1 MTKIPSHPRNA
12 SVSTPMSLRS
22 PRMSSAPCFAQCAA
36 LALSRTM
43 PRTFFPASSK
53 AFAVEPPTFPV
64 IPTMVNIVFPFDGVD
79 VFVFSSQSQRPK
91 SLRPSLNVLSE
102 FFNFVSR
109 VFILCLVAFNRRC
122 CGLEQVFQTHSTQKL
137 YPDTVG
143 NAIDDFSTVL
153 RRIDMHAE
161 GTFTKRQVNDLDYG
175 FGNGGHIRIRWYC
188 CGESLANFISNA
200 RIWAG
205 FVFGKSGLVVG
216 RTGICEMVCSRG
228 KGTRHNNGC
237 LHTPAN
243 QLSGVAHCQS
253 IHCRLCRKIWR
264 KIRRCS
270 PTGACAG
277 HPDHQPLALFAQL
290 RQDGTIHTLC
300 AQDID
305 VI

>member
-1 MTKIPSHPRNA
+1 MTKTPSHPRNS
-12 SVSTPMSLRS
+12 SVSKPMSLRS

-36 LALSRTM
+36 LASSRTM

-79 VFVFSSQSQRPK
+79 VFAVSSQSQRPK

-161 GTFTKRQVNDLDYG
+161 GTFTEGQVNDLDYG
-175 FGNGGHIRIRWYC
+175 IGDGRHIRIRWYC

-205 FVFGKSGLVVG
+205 FVFGKPCLVIG
-216 RTGICEMVCSRG
+216 RTSICEMVCSRG
-228 KGTRHNNGC
+228 KGTRQNDGRFNA
-237 LHTPAN
+237 PAC
-243 QLSGVAHCQS
+243 QLTGVTDGQS
-253 IHCRLCRKIWR
+253 IHCCLCRTVWR

-270 PTGACAG
+270 PTGG
-277 HPDHQPLALFAQL
+277 
-290 RQDGTIHTLC
+290 
-300 AQDID
+300 
-305 VI
+305 

>member
-79 VFVFSSQSQRPK
+79 VFVFSSQSQPPK

-122 CGLEQVFQTHSTQKL
+122 CGLEQVLQTHSTQKL
-137 YPDTVG
+137 CPNAVR
-143 NAIDDFSTVL
+143 NAIDNLSTVL
-153 RRIDMHAE
+153 RRVNMHAE
-161 GTFTKRQVNDLDYG
+161 GTFAERQVNDLNDG
-175 FGNGGHIRIRWYC
+175 FRDGGYIRICWHR
-188 CGESLANFISNA
+188 CGESLADFISNA
-200 RIWAG
+200 CVR
-205 FVFGKSGLVVG
+205 
-216 RTGICEMVCSRG
+216 
-228 KGTRHNNGC
+228 
-237 LHTPAN
+237 
-243 QLSGVAHCQS
+243 
-253 IHCRLCRKIWR
+253 
-264 KIRRCS
+264 
-270 PTGACAG
+270 
-277 HPDHQPLALFAQL
+277 
-290 RQDGTIHTLC
+290 
-300 AQDID
+300 
-305 VI
+305 